1 MMIVEKKTPKRSWL
15 KAKRTNFL
23 ITKNFKTERVI
34 TAMEFELTHMG
45 SVPTVLTQS
54 LELIKSWL

>member
-1 MMIVEKKTPKRSWL
+1 MMIVEKKTPKQSWL

-23 ITKNFKTERVI
+23 VAKNFKTKRVI

-45 SVPTVLTQS
+45 NILKKAIW
-54 LELIKSWL
+54 LELWL